1 MKLPIA
7 IITLILLN
15 SCASI
20 SPLNGG
26 KADEAAPLLLKSD
39 INTTNFKSKTI
50 ELVFDEYIEEN
61 DVAENIK
68 VFPSHSTFKTQI
80 NKKTLTIKFD
90 SLLKSNT
97 TYVLSI
103 KNGIKDVNA
112 GNTFNYKKV
121 FSTGETIDTNFIR
134 IRIPNYKSYSNTK
147 IALLEDLPKDS
158 LRNIN
163 KTYLY
168 PLKEEINEFFGLKDK
183 TYHVWVFT
191 DANSDNKPDWFQP
204 INFINNIRTDTS
216 YSMEISDWLRG
227 FEIKRISSDGN
238 YSKLY
243 YNHNPHYY
251 YHLFDILGTQLE
263 NAVYLDEDSAVI
275 YNLKYNG
282 VKTEQV
288 KTINVKKELESI
300 ILKSV
305 QIVKMKNKYTVYFNK
320 PQYYTE
326 YSNYRPIIRD
336 KTIYALLPEFMQ
348 LYVPQKNI
356 MDTITLKNI
365 PVIEHS
371 KLSYLE
377 FSIEDKFNQLYD
389 VKIKNDD
396 KILLSLFDVKKHE
409 IYLEP
414 GQYKIEV
421 YKRSYTNVF
430 NPFTNKNSSSPIYV
444 KDLYLKASWDEILA
458 IKLE

>member
-1 MKLPIA
+1 MRLLLT
-7 IITLILLN
+7 IITFTLLN

-26 KADEAAPLLLKSD
+26 KADETPPLLLKSD
-39 INTTNFKSKTI
+39 IRSTNFNSKTI

-61 DVAENIK
+61 DIAENIK
-68 VFPSHSTFKTQI
+68 VFPLHSTFKTQI

-103 KNGIKDVNA
+103 KNGIKDVHA

-121 FSTGETIDTNFIR
+121 FSTGETIDTNFIK
-134 IRIPNYKSYSNTK
+134 IRIPNYKNYKNTK
-147 IALLEDLPKDS
+147 IALLEDLPNDS
-158 LRNIN
+158 LREFN

-168 PLKEEINEFFGLKDK
+168 PLKEEINEFFGLKNK

-204 INFINNIRTDTS
+204 INFINNISTDTT
-216 YSMEISDWLRG
+216 YSVEITDWKKG
-227 FEIKRISSDGN
+227 FEIKKICSDGK

-251 YHLFDILGTQLE
+251 YHLFDIFGKQLE
-263 NAVYLDEDSAVI
+263 NALYLNEDSALI
-275 YNLKYNG
+275 YNLNYSSI
-282 VKTEQV
+282 KTEQV
-288 KTINVKKELESI
+288 KTIDIKKELESM
-300 ILKSV
+300 ILKNI
-305 QIVKMKNKYTVYFNK
+305 QIIKMKNKYTVYFNK

-326 YSNYRPIIRD
+326 YSNYRPILRD
-336 KTIYALLPEFMQ
+336 KTIYTVLPEFMQ
-348 LYVPQKNI
+348 LYVPQKEI
-356 MDTITLKNI
+356 MDTISLKNI
-365 PVIEHS
+365 PILEHA

-377 FSIEDKFNQLYD
+377 FSIEDKFKQLYD
-389 VKIKNDD
+389 VRIKNEDR
-396 KILLSLFDVKKHE
+396 IILSLFDVKNYE

-421 YKRSYTNVF
+421 FKRSFTNEF
-430 NPFTNKNSSSPIYV
+430 NPFKNKNSSSPIYV
-444 KDLYLKASWDEILA
+444 KDLNLKASWDEILA